1 MKLKQSYKYFKNVYI
16 KMQQQILKDQQL
28 NHK

>member
-1 MKLKQSYKYFKNVYI
+1 MRLKQSYEYSENIYI